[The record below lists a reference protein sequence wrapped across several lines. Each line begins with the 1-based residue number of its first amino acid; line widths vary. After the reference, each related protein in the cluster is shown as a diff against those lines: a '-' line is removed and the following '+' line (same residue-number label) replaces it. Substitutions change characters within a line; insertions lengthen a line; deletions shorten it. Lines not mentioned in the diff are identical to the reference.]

1 MSHHDKNDPTRERLL
16 DEAEILFAQKGFHAV
31 SIREIT
37 SVAKC
42 NLAAVNYHF
51 GNKEN
56 LYLEIF
62 RSRVV
67 PRAQRIRRTFEK
79 YLAAET
85 DLSPSAVIHAL
96 AQAFLQGPLS
106 DKERLR
112 HHQLMMREISEPT
125 GAFEIVEQ
133 AIRPLFDTLYD
144 YFNNFMPAPSKEK
157 NIPLMILS
165 IVAQVLYF
173 NSARELVK
181 RITGAEYDA
190 QFKNKLVNHIVEFS
204 LKGLSLYQWEQD
216 RDK

>member
-1 MSHHDKNDPTRERLL
+1 MSQTDKNDPTRERLL

-37 SVAKC
+37 SVAQC

-67 PRAQRIRRTFEK
+67 PRAQRLRQTFEK
-79 YLAAET
+79 HLAAESE
-85 DLSPSAVIHAL
+85 LSPSTVIYAL
-96 AQAFLQGPLS
+96 AQAFLLGPLS

-112 HHQLMMREISEPT
+112 HYQLMMREISEPT

-133 AIRPLFDTLYD
+133 AIRPLFDTLHGH
-144 YFNNFMPAPSKEK
+144 FASFMPTPLKDK
-157 NIPLMILS
+157 NISLMILS
-165 IVAQVLYF
+165 VIAQVLYF
-173 NSARELVK
+173 NSARQMVK
-181 RITGAEYDA
+181 RITGSEYDV
-190 QFKNKLVNHIVEFS
+190 QFKNELINHIVAFS
-204 LKGLSLYQWEQD
+204 LKGLSLYQGEKD
-216 RDK
+216 GDA